1 MKGSCSKAQMHLRE
15 ANLGWGHTSGL
26 VIVGTIVTAGLRAL
40 GGTVMGSQRQLE
52 LQLKERDIPTELW

>member
-1 MKGSCSKAQMHLRE
+1 MHLRE
-15 ANLGWGHTSGL
+15 AHLGWGHTSGL